1 MAKLELSEMD
11 RRQVAILVDLYQVR
25 LLTGGQ
31 LERLHFAHLATPNAR
46 GSARRRTL
54 GSLVSARLV
63 TTLPRRIGGE
73 RAGSAG
79 LVYTLDPQGQR
90 LFANARVKGRRLR
103 APWPVGLPFVQH
115 TLAVAELYVRLREL
129 EARGTIRLVHF
140 TAEPISWYRLTQGVL
155 KPDAW
160 AVFETAEWE
169 EHWWLEVDRATESL
183 PTVERKL
190 RQYVLFAQSGQVGPL
205 GMTPRVLL
213 TVPSPE
219 RLTAVRQVIDSLPPP
234 ADLLIEVRE
243 FPNTFLPVT
252 RPPP

>member
-1 MAKLELSEMD
+1 MAKLALSEPD
-11 RRQVAILVDLYQVR
+11 RRQSAILADLHRVR
-25 LLTGGQ
+25 LLSGRQ
-31 LERLHFAHLATPNAR
+31 LERLHFAHLGTPNAR
-46 GSARRRTL
+46 SSARRRTL
-54 GSLVSARLV
+54 GNLVSAGLV

-79 LVYTLDPQGQR
+79 LVYTLDARGLRR
-90 LFANARVKGRRLR
+90 LSNVRLDGRRLR
-103 APWPVGLPFVQH
+103 RPWPVGWPFVQH
-115 TLAVAELYVRLREL
+115 SLAVAELFVRLREL
-129 EARGTIRLVHF
+129 EAAGTIRLLHF
-140 TAEPISWYRLTQGVL
+140 TTEPVSWYPSAQGVL

-160 AVFETAEWE
+160 AVFETADWE

-190 RQYVLFAQSGQVGPL
+190 RLYEMFASSGQDGPL

-219 RLTAVRQVIDSLPPP
+219 RLTAVRRVLDSLPPP

-243 FPNTFLPVT
+243 FGDVFRPMT